1 MNRIFA
7 DAGYWAALRNR
18 RDALHP
24 RALQVAR
31 RLVNERWAV
40 ITTPFVFAEAY
51 AILSRMPN
59 ARQQVV
65 RDTWENPIVQ
75 MEQPSY
81 DDQQEALAL
90 LKEHADKT
98 FSFTDALSFV
108 IMGRLELRYAVSFD
122 GHFKQFGK
130 FELID
135 YH

>member
-1 MNRIFA
+1 VNRIFA

-18 RDALHP
+18 RDSLHP

-31 RLVNERWAV
+31 RLVGEHWTM

-51 AILSRMPN
+51 AILTRMPN

-75 MEQPSY
+75 MEQASY
-81 DDQQEALAL
+81 EDQRDALAL

-108 IMGRLELRYAVSFD
+108 IMERLELRYAVSFD

-130 FELID
+130 FEIID
-135 YH
+135 R